1 MCRAT
6 ALETFSALSFACMPM
21 ASASGVSMNHIA
33 RLTTD
38 RAQALEQ
45 LSAARAL
52 VLELEAYLLS
62 AKFAGPDN
70 DYVHVRTD
78 LLPKLAHV
86 RSALV
91 TD

>member
-1 MCRAT
+1 
-6 ALETFSALSFACMPM
+6 
-21 ASASGVSMNHIA
+21 MNHIA

-38 RAQALEQ
+38 RNEALEQ
-45 LSAARAL
+45 LSAAREL
-52 VLELEAYLLS
+52 ILELEAYLLS

-86 RSALV
+86 RGALI
-91 TD
+91 TN

>member
-1 MCRAT
+1 MG
-6 ALETFSALSFACMPM
+6 ALK
-21 ASASGVSMNHIA
+21 MNHIA

-45 LSAARAL
+45 LSAAHAL

>member
-1 MCRAT
+1 
-6 ALETFSALSFACMPM
+6 
-21 ASASGVSMNHIA
+21 MNHIA

-38 RAQALEQ
+38 RNEALEQ
-45 LSAARAL
+45 LSAAREL

-62 AKFAGPDN
+62 AKFAGDN

-86 RSALV
+86 RSALI
-91 TD
+91 TN

>member
-1 MCRAT
+1 
-6 ALETFSALSFACMPM
+6 
-21 ASASGVSMNHIA
+21 MNHIT

-38 RAQALEQ
+38 RSEALEQ
-45 LSAARAL
+45 LANAREL

-62 AKFAGPDN
+62 AKFAGDN

-86 RSALV
+86 RSALI
-91 TD
+91 TN